1 MAGPPPRPSGL
12 PGFLGESKADMNYLR
27 FLTFL
32 QAHVGLWKTRSSA
45 RPAAAEANDLWQWCS
60 SPITTLPPELEKIK
74 HGSLPIPRIISGG
87 RFPPGELSIELE
99 MTSGSCR
106 QAVAGVIAIADE
118 VRTVHTVIA

>member
-1 MAGPPPRPSGL
+1 MAGPPPRPSAL
-12 PGFLGESKADMNYLR
+12 PVFLDESKADMNYLR

-32 QAHVGLWKTRSSA
+32 QEHVGLWKTRSSA
-45 RPAAAEANDLWQWCS
+45 RPASAEANDLCNRVHR
-60 SPITTLPPELEKIK
+60 PITTLPPELEKIK

-87 RFPPGELSIELE
+87 RFHAENCWK

-118 VRTVHTVIA
+118 VIEQLTL